1 MSIVIKR
8 GIMQTQEGSPSS
20 TQSNA
25 PLDTSIISKLLLSS
39 PAFQQIV
46 NITIAQVLNSMEKYN
61 GLLSA
66 FLLQLAAQ
74 EKNQQTLT
82 ASIAPASPPG
92 MGSTSRDKTDD
103 DADQS

>member
-1 MSIVIKR
+1 
-8 GIMQTQEGSPSS
+8 MQTQEGSPSS

-46 NITIAQVLNSMEKYN
+46 NNITIAQVLNSMEKYN

-92 MGSTSRDKTDD
+92 MGSTSHDKTDGHD
-103 DADQS
+103 DQP